1 MANNLKDESKGLV
14 RIVLP
19 LMAKHKVPITP
30 QNYAVWYA
38 YVSGE
43 IDELQKALDTMIQN
57 QAPFTDEINEKLC
70 AKFGFITEVG
80 EIKKLRD
87 ELLQV
92 LLAILNDIAEINGET
107 AHYESFLS
115 KSVESLSKEV
125 SVEDLRTIVECI
137 ISETKAI
144 VEFGK
149 ATQKKI
155 QNITSELTALK
166 KTFEQTRTEALMD
179 FLTGVANRK
188 AFEEELIKLIS
199 EAAASA
205 KELCLLVLDIDHF
218 KQFNDQ
224 HGHAVGDEVLRFTAQ
239 KLKSRV
245 RGNDFVART
254 GGEEFAILLPETSLA
269 GAEAVAENIRS
280 FFSTATLK
288 TSGGDKKLGRI
299 TVSIGGAKY
308 RTGEPAES
316 FVQRADKAMYA
327 AKVSGRNRVVLASD
341 N

>member
-1 MANNLKDESKGLV
+1 MVKNFKDESKGLV

-19 LMAKHKVPITP
+19 LMARHKVPITP

-38 YVSGE
+38 YASG
-43 IDELQKALDTMIQN
+43 DNRELQKTLETMIKN
-57 QAPFTDEINEKLC
+57 EEPFTEENNEKLC
-70 AKFGFITEVG
+70 ARFGFIAEAG

-92 LLAILNDIAEINGET
+92 LLSILNDIAEINGET

-149 ATQKKI
+149 TAQKKI

-166 KTFEQTRTEALMD
+166 KTFEQTRTEALLD

-188 AFEEELIKLIS
+188 AFEEALTKLIS
-199 EAAASA
+199 GADTSE
-205 KELCLLVLDIDHF
+205 KGLCLLIVDIDHF

-239 KLKSRV
+239 KLKSQV

-269 GAEAVAENIRS
+269 GAEAVAENIRN

-299 TVSIGGAKY
+299 TVSIGGARY
-308 RTGEPAES
+308 RTGETAES
-316 FVQRADKAMYA
+316 LVQRADKAMYA
-327 AKVSGRNRVVLASD
+327 AKVSGRDRLVIASD
-341 N
+341 R